1 MAKSTEKKSVEREV
15 LQSVLQ
21 TERDTD
27 LRLALADLHPADIAD
42 VLESIPLGQRKR
54 VFAQI
59 DDALIGEVL
68 IEVSEGVRHN
78 LLKNLDSQSLIAA
91 AKTLDTDDVADLI
104 PDLPD
109 EIIAEMLFAMDK
121 QDRRRLDS
129 VLLYPEDTA
138 GGLMNVDTITV
149 RNNITLEVVHRYLR
163 RRGEL
168 PENTNKLFVVDRDDL
183 LLGTILIGD
192 LLVND
197 PESRVSERM
206 DVEPISFEGLTPARE
221 VAAAFERYNLISAPV
236 VDDKGKLIG
245 RITVDDVVDVILEEA
260 EHSVLAPAGLKE
272 DEDLFAPVRSST
284 RGRAV
289 WLGVNLVTAV
299 IASWVIGLFEDT
311 IRSVIA
317 LAVLM
322 PIVASMGGNAGTQT
336 LTVVIRGL
344 ALGVITNSN
353 ARRVLIKELLISVMN
368 SMIWAVAV
376 AIIAIVW
383 YRMPSLGLV
392 IALAMSVN
400 LLVAALAGVSIP
412 IVVRKMGIDPALAS
426 GVMLTTITDVVG
438 FFVFLGLASLILI

>member
-1 MAKSTEKKSVEREV
+1 MAKSTEKKSDEREV
-15 LQSVLQ
+15 LQSALK
-21 TERDTD
+21 TERDVD

-42 VLESIPLGQRKR
+42 VLESIPLDQRQR

-59 DDALIGEVL
+59 DSALIGEVL

-121 QDRRRLDS
+121 QDRLRLDS
-129 VLLYPEDTA
+129 VLSYAEDTA

-168 PENTNKLFVVDRDDL
+168 PENTNKLFVVDRDDS

-197 PESRVSERM
+197 PESRVSELM
-206 DVEPISFEGLTPARE
+206 DAEPISFEGLTPARE

-260 EHSVLAPAGLKE
+260 EHSVLAPAGLRE
-272 DEDLFAPVRSST
+272 DEDLFAPVRSSI

-289 WLGVNLVTAV
+289 WLGVNLLTAV
-299 IASWVIGLFEDT
+299 MASWVIGLFEDT

-438 FFVFLGLASLILI
+438 FFVFLGLASLILV

>member
-1 MAKSTEKKSVEREV
+1 
-15 LQSVLQ
+15 
-21 TERDTD
+21 
-27 LRLALADLHPADIAD
+27 
-42 VLESIPLGQRKR
+42 
-54 VFAQI
+54 
-59 DDALIGEVL
+59 
-68 IEVSEGVRHN
+68 
-78 LLKNLDSQSLIAA
+78 
-91 AKTLDTDDVADLI
+91 
-104 PDLPD
+104 
-109 EIIAEMLFAMDK
+109 
-121 QDRRRLDS
+121 
-129 VLLYPEDTA
+129 
-138 GGLMNVDTITV
+138 
-149 RNNITLEVVHRYLR
+149 
-163 RRGEL
+163 
-168 PENTNKLFVVDRDDL
+168 
-183 LLGTILIGD
+183 
-192 LLVND
+192 
-197 PESRVSERM
+197 
-206 DVEPISFEGLTPARE
+206 LTPARE

-438 FFVFLGLASLILI
+438 FFVFLGLASLILV

>member
-1 MAKSTEKKSVEREV
+1 MAKSTEKKSDEREV
-15 LQSVLQ
+15 LQSALK
-21 TERDTD
+21 TERDVD

-42 VLESIPLGQRKR
+42 VLESIPLDQRQR

-59 DDALIGEVL
+59 DSALIGEVL

-121 QDRRRLDS
+121 QDRLRLDS
-129 VLLYPEDTA
+129 VLSYAEDTA

-168 PENTNKLFVVDRDDL
+168 PENTNKLFVVDRDDS

-197 PESRVSERM
+197 PESRVSELM
-206 DVEPISFEGLTPARE
+206 DAEPISFEGLTPARE

-260 EHSVLAPAGLKE
+260 EHSVLAPAGLRE
-272 DEDLFAPVRSST
+272 DEDLFAPVRSSI

-289 WLGVNLVTAV
+289 WLGVNLLTAV
-299 IASWVIGLFEDT
+299 MASWVIGLFEDT

-344 ALGVITNSN
+344 ALGVITNNN

-438 FFVFLGLASLILI
+438 FFVFLGLASLILV

>member
-1 MAKSTEKKSVEREV
+1 MAKSTEKQSDDREALKSA
-15 LQSVLQ
+15 LK

-42 VLESIPLGQRKR
+42 VLESIPLDQREK

-59 DDALIGEVL
+59 DNALIGEVL
-68 IEVSEGVRHN
+68 VEVSEGVRLN
-78 LLKNLDSQSLIAA
+78 LLENLDSQSLIAA

-109 EIIAEMLFAMDK
+109 EVIAEMLFAMDK
-121 QDRRRLDS
+121 QDRLRLDS
-129 VLLYPEDTA
+129 VLSYPEDTA

-168 PENTNKLFVVDRDDL
+168 PENTNKLFVVDRDDS

-206 DVEPISFEGLTPARE
+206 DAEPVSFEAMTSARE
-221 VAAAFERYNLISAPV
+221 VAAAFERYNLVSAPV

-272 DEDLFAPVRSST
+272 DEDLFAPVRSSI
-284 RGRAV
+284 RSRAV

-311 IRSVIA
+311 LRSVIA

-344 ALGVITNSN
+344 ALGVITDSN

-376 AIIAIVW
+376 AIIAIIW
-383 YRMPSLGLV
+383 YRMPGLGLV

-412 IVVRKMGIDPALAS
+412 IVVRKIGIDPALAS

>member
-1 MAKSTEKKSVEREV
+1 MAKSTEKQSDEREV
-15 LQSVLQ
+15 LQSALK
-21 TERDTD
+21 TERDSD

-42 VLESIPLGQRKR
+42 VLESIPLSQRQR
-54 VFAQI
+54 VFSQI

-68 IEVSEGVRHN
+68 IEVTEGVRLS
-78 LLKNLDSQSLIAA
+78 LLENLDSQSLIAA
-91 AKTLDTDDVADLI
+91 AKTLDTDEVADLI

-109 EIIAEMLFAMDK
+109 EVIAEMLSAMDK
-121 QDRRRLDS
+121 QDRLRLDS
-129 VLLYPEDTA
+129 VLSYPEDTA
-138 GGLMNVDTITV
+138 GGLMNVDTITL
-149 RNNITLEVVHRYLR
+149 RSNITLEVVHRYLR

-168 PENTNKLFVVDRDDL
+168 PENTNKFFVVDRDDS
-183 LLGTILIGD
+183 LLGTILIAD
-192 LLVND
+192 LLIND

-206 DVEPISFEGLTPARE
+206 DAEPISFEGLTPATE

-284 RGRAV
+284 RGRSV
-289 WLGVNLVTAV
+289 WLGVNLVTA
-299 IASWVIGLFEDT
+299 ILASMVIGLFEDT
-311 IRSVIA
+311 LRSVIA

-376 AIIAIVW
+376 AIIAVIW

-412 IVVRKMGIDPALAS
+412 VVVRKMGIDPALAS
-426 GVMLTTITDVVG
+426 GVVLTTITDVVG
-438 FFVFLGLASLILI
+438 FFVFLGLASLILV

>member
-1 MAKSTEKKSVEREV
+1 MAKSTEKKSDEREV
-15 LQSVLQ
+15 LQSALK
-21 TERDTD
+21 TERDVD

-42 VLESIPLGQRKR
+42 VLESIPLDQRER

-59 DDALIGEVL
+59 DSALIGEVL

-121 QDRRRLDS
+121 QDRLRLDS
-129 VLLYPEDTA
+129 VLSYAEDTA

-168 PENTNKLFVVDRDDL
+168 PENTNKLFVVDRDDS

-197 PESRVSERM
+197 PESRVSELM
-206 DVEPISFEGLTPARE
+206 DAEPISFEGLTPARE

-260 EHSVLAPAGLKE
+260 EHSVLAPAGLRE
-272 DEDLFAPVRSST
+272 DEDLFAPVRSSI

-289 WLGVNLVTAV
+289 WLGVNLLTAV
-299 IASWVIGLFEDT
+299 MASWVIGLFEDT

-344 ALGVITNSN
+344 ALGVITNNN

-438 FFVFLGLASLILI
+438 FFVFLGLASLILV